1 MSPAES
7 LTIVLPLLFLAGL
20 FIALAHWADNG
31 NLERN
36 GLIGIR
42 TPATLQS
49 DAAWEAGHRAA
60 APALRS
66 WGRVEFMGSILV
78 LVSALLAPGS
88 QLPGIIGLIFLF
100 LPTLA
105 LVFTVTTKVS
115 LAADEAH
122 QAWEA
127 QEK

>member
-1 MSPAES
+1 MSPVES

-20 FIALAHWADNG
+20 FIALAHWAEKG

-36 GLIGIR
+36 SLIGIR

-60 APALRS
+60 APALRT
-66 WGRVEFMGSILV
+66 WGWVEFIGAILV

-88 QLPGIIGLIFLF
+88 QIPVGIGLAFLF

-115 LAADEAH
+115 LAADQAH